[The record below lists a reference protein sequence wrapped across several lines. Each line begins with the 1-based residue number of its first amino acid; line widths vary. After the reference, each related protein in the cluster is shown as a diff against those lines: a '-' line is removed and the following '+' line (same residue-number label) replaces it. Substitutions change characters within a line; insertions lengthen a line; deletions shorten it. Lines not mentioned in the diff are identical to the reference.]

1 MSFADKMT
9 IGTYNFVS
17 WIVKIMLFELA
28 LAFSGPSTDKLMS
41 DSSSHQQ
48 KSLRY
53 FNDKTVVLFSK
64 TPFASFRVG

>member
-1 MSFADKMT
+1 
-9 IGTYNFVS
+9 
-17 WIVKIMLFELA
+17 MLFELA